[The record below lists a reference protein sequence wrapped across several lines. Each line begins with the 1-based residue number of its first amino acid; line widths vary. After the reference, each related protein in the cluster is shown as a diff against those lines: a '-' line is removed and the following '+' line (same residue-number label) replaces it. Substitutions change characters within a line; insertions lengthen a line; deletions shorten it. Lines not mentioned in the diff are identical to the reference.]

1 MKFLLHHSAACWG
14 TTFLFDLLLS
24 RGHVFRNVHR
34 QEVTLID
41 APFESDI
48 DEMTFL
54 ILLEIKP

>member
-1 MKFLLHHSAACWG
+1 MKFLLHHSTTCWR

>member
-1 MKFLLHHSAACWG
+1 MKFLLHHSTTCWG

-24 RGHVFRNVHR
+24 SGNVLRNVHR